1 MATQEI
7 MVDNQPIEKE
17 IEPVKK
23 DSQQIKNEKI
33 SLEIRENI
41 RRGVLKHLNRYGT
54 TYDVISYINSKEAK
68 TDKNNRHGVMQLIPS
83 ELPVLPHFFP
93 EENENNLNLA
103 YKENPR
109 FIYTLYL
116 CEQRG
121 SNITKFLYSWNI
133 GEIYLVAAPYYVKT
147 SKEESDIMCSD
158 PLDITE
164 AVHSKNPVEEI
175 SERLK
180 QLTNSSNS
188 KKGFDNDMYEWCKD
202 GHDDNNFIVSN
213 IEQPP
218 VYWKAGEIDEANV
231 GKMVQVQ
238 ESGSSSKA
246 RLQFLQY

>member
-7 MVDNQPIEKE
+7 MTDNQPVE
-17 IEPVKK
+17 K
-23 DSQQIKNEKI
+23 DSQQIENEII
-33 SLEIRENI
+33 SLEIREYI
-41 RRGVLKHLNRYGT
+41 RRGVLRHLNGWIT
-54 TYDVISYINSKEAK
+54 KYDVISYINSKEAK

-188 KKGFDNDMYEWCKD
+188 KNGFDNDMYKWRKD
-202 GHDDNNFIVSN
+202 GSDNNFTVSSKN
-213 IEQPP
+213 TV
-218 VYWKAGEIDEANV
+218 VYWKEGEGENAGI
-231 GKMVQVQ
+231 MVLIPKKDKSQR
-238 ESGSSSKA
+238 A
-246 RLQFLQY
+246 RLIFNRF